1 MIGETLKQRRSALYV
16 EWTSKKAIRSAET
29 IATLQVN
36 IGDAL
41 TMIVICSFQ
50 WDITKYQSSFIILKT
65 MIVI

>member
-16 EWTSKKAIRSAET
+16 EWTSKKVIRSAET

-36 IGDAL
+36 IEDAL

-50 WDITKYQSSFIILKT
+50 WDIHER
-65 MIVI
+65 